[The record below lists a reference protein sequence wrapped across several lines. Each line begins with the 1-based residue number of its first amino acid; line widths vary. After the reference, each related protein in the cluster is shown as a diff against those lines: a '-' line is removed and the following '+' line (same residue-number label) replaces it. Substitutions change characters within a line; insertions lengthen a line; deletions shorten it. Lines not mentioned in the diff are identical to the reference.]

1 MRGEFFHILN
11 RGIEDKKIFL
21 KKENYLRFV
30 NNMDDF
36 NNKEN
41 ATLPY
46 FFRRK
51 QFKLTKI
58 TSQTSL
64 SKLGKKLVDIFCW
77 TLIPNHYHIFVQ
89 EKIDGGASEFTRKIG
104 IGYTMHFNEEEKRSG
119 VLFKGRS
126 KIIPVKEDAHFIH
139 LPFYILANPL
149 DLFQPGW
156 REKGIT
162 NPKKAF
168 KFLENYQWSA
178 FQDLLGKSNFPE
190 VINKKLLYELFD
202 TNERKFK
209 KDFIEWLNSC
219 ANSPDLENFDE
230 YK

>member
-64 SKLGKKLVDIFCW
+64 SKLGKKLMAEPAS
-77 TLIPNHYHIFVQ
+77 LQ
-89 EKIDGGASEFTRKIG
+89 EKSGLDTLCILMRKKNEAEFYSKGGQK
-104 IGYTMHFNEEEKRSG
+104 
-119 VLFKGRS
+119 
-126 KIIPVKEDAHFIH
+126 
-139 LPFYILANPL
+139 
-149 DLFQPGW
+149 
-156 REKGIT
+156 
-162 NPKKAF
+162 
-168 KFLENYQWSA
+168 
-178 FQDLLGKSNFPE
+178 
-190 VINKKLLYELFD
+190 
-202 TNERKFK
+202 
-209 KDFIEWLNSC
+209 
-219 ANSPDLENFDE
+219 
-230 YK
+230 